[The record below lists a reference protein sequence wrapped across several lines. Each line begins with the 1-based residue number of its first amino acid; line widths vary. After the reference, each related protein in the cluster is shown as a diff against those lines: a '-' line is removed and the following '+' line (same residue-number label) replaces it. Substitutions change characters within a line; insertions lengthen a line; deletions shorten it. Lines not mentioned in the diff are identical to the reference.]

1 MLDLKILRQFQFQ
14 ISFVKFVIRSKLK
27 INSLISTA
35 QWSDMRLIS
44 RDDCPDDLQINRVMR
59 DKLKRIINVRVSFYK
74 QFSIIEKYKLGPSA
88 KMINCPI

>member
-35 QWSDMRLIS
+35 QWSDTRLIS